1 MAENELKTIV
11 NPLIEENN
19 TYGLVES
26 DDEYEADEIEEIIE
40 TEQQEAHDRA
50 ERLEELREY
59 ERAYLNRHKDK
70 MAYYRMTDEYEDRID
85 FRGRKLAKAFRK
97 MKKIITPH
105 TIFDPYGRCF
115 LNSWIEISL

>member
-1 MAENELKTIV
+1 MPEKELKTIV

-26 DDEYEADEIEEIIE
+26 DDDYEADEIEEVIE

-50 ERLEELREY
+50 ERIEEMREY
-59 ERAYLNRHKDK
+59 ERAYLNRKKDK
-70 MAYYRMTDEYEDRID
+70 MAYYRMTNAYDVRLD

-105 TIFDPYGRCF
+105 TIFDPYGRCL
-115 LNSWIEISL
+115 LNLWIEISL